1 MTFARSTILGLTL
14 VLAAAGCGSSV
25 RSLPAQDLENTI
37 AAKFTRIYAPATVT
51 NVECPSSLAARED
64 ERGTCHAR
72 IGGLEVLVAVSTVGD
87 QGKVRFGA
95 TRPVV
100 IVAQVEN
107 DLVAQL
113 HAVYDEPNDK
123 VDVRVQCPGARVRM
137 VNVGATFRCVVRV
150 DGTRMSEAVTVAD
163 QAGNVSY
170 RALQ

>member
-1 MTFARSTILGLTL
+1 MRLAGSFIVGLA
-14 VLAAAGCGSSV
+14 LALATAGCGSSG
-25 RSLPAQDLENTI
+25 RSLPAHDLENTI

-51 NVECPSSLAARED
+51 KVVCPSSLAARED

-72 IGGLEVLVAVSTVGD
+72 IGGLEVPVAVSTVGD

-100 IVAQVEN
+100 VVAQVEN

-137 VNVGATFRCVVRV
+137 LNVGANFRCVVQV

-163 QAGNVSY
+163 RAGNVSY